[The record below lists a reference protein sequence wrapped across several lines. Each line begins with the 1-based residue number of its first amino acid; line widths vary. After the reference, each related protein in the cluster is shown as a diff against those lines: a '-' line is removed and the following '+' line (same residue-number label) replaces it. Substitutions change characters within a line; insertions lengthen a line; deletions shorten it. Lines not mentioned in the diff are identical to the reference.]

1 MPLVIICLAVV
12 GRVYLLAKASTHD
25 LDSEIFAGLT
35 LAQETAFFYEKY
47 RIIQNFTKKVL
58 FSAHRFFLKS
68 TLRNS
73 SKTSGIA
80 ENNARNPSCKFQVLY
95 SFLRLLRVQQL

>member
-35 LAQETAFFYEKY
+35 LAQETAFFYKKIQDHSKFHEK
-47 RIIQNFTKKVL
+47 
-58 FSAHRFFLKS
+58 SAVFG
-68 TLRNS
+68 T
-73 SKTSGIA
+73 
-80 ENNARNPSCKFQVLY
+80 
-95 SFLRLLRVQQL
+95 